1 MWGTEAST
9 GWQANTTYYWKVT
22 ANNIAGST
30 DSETWSFTTGAEP
43 LSIDD
48 YETKVF
54 KAFPNPV
61 ADMLTIQGN
70 LPIEQVEVFNQ
81 LGQSILTVKENAL
94 QNNQIDLGRLNSG
107 IYFVEITS
115 ETKTETLRV
124 VKK

>member
-1 MWGTEAST
+1 
-9 GWQANTTYYWKVT
+9 
-22 ANNIAGST
+22 
-30 DSETWSFTTGAEP
+30 
-43 LSIDD
+43 
-48 YETKVF
+48 VF